1 MRIKLLIEQVGS
13 TVRNGLF
20 SPLGWLAACFLR
32 EYLCEMTERKK
43 NGSLGDAC
51 NRQLG
56 MLYQVLLCIGDAQ
69 IDNPFAERHVINGF
83 DIRREVGS
91 IFL

>member
-13 TVRNGLF
+13 TVRNVLF

-43 NGSLGDAC
+43 TGCLGDGC
-51 NRQLG
+51 HRQLG
-56 MLYQVLLCIGDAQ
+56 ISWRLVVCEDSVT
-69 IDNPFAERHVINGF
+69 NPLPVPLSTGYI
-83 DIRREVGS
+83 
-91 IFL
+91 